1 SSVAPPPSSGATP
14 SPIRNAPRAD
24 EPSCA
29 VTWRSVAFAV
39 VPSGMVA
46 WSMASVEVPTSG
58 TATDTGPSV
67 DVTTSSKPCP
77 AMVTSMPGSGS
88 LSLSS
93 TTGETQAVLPS
104 GVQFVATSVV
114 DAAAGAASIAA
125 LAVAAASAATPTARI
140 RRAADAMGRSAVMCR
155 VLRGVRGWPRGSLSG
170 PPFSPWCSSPEQAV
184 NRKGF
189 ASEPKCSRG
198 LCHTWQRACH
208 TKGSWLMVVD
218 RGTYHGRAR
227 TRDDDGPTTLRAEGD
242 RAGVV
247 RGCPTGGAHPPGT
260 RDGALRRDL
269 TLDRTLED

>member
-1 SSVAPPPSSGATP
+1 
-14 SPIRNAPRAD
+14 
-24 EPSCA
+24 
-29 VTWRSVAFAV
+29 
-39 VPSGMVA
+39 
-46 WSMASVEVPTSG
+46 
-58 TATDTGPSV
+58 
-67 DVTTSSKPCP
+67 
-77 AMVTSMPGSGS
+77 MVTSMPGSGS

-198 LCHTWQRACH
+198 LCHIWQRACH

-218 RGTYHGRAR
+218 RGTYHGRPR
-227 TRDDDGPTTLRAEGD
+227 TRDDGGPTTLRAEGD

-247 RGCPTGGAHPPGT
+247 RGCVAGGARPPRT
-260 RDGALRRDL
+260 RGGALRRDL
-269 TLDRTLED
+269 ALDRTLEDVHVVLAVLVDADERGRRVVLVVERAHARLTHVVDLVAVLERLHTLLERGDLGAALGTGDRLDVLRDGRAVR